1 MGDKNVA
8 ELWLAIWLLKAIGTL
23 FLLWVAILLCKWGL
37 RSVRLKREKR
47 RFSKMT
53 IVHPLGTLRPPQNFN
68 AAEANIVD
76 RSLGERKKSMG

>member
-8 ELWLAIWLLKAIGTL
+8 ELWLALWLLKAIVTL
-23 FLLWVAILLCKWGL
+23 FFLGAAVLLCSRGL

-53 IVHPLGTLRPPQNFN
+53 IVHPLGTLKPPQNFN
-68 AAEANIVD
+68 AAETDIVD
-76 RSLGERKKSMG
+76 QNLGERKKKIG